1 MGLVSLTLRHFRL
14 FTDVTVAPDQGAVTV
29 FLSPNG
35 TGKTSVL
42 EAIHFLG
49 TGRSFRT
56 STAGDVIANGQ
67 TTAEIHGLFD
77 HDGRRITVDFTI
89 TRGERSVTK
98 RMLINGQRPVNQAA
112 AAEVVPLSI
121 FTPDGVDMIRRGPET
136 RRDFMSDHVVAI
148 HPAVGDVADR
158 YDRVVRQRNAILRS
172 GRENGPTPFLRR
184 ELEPWTTQFLELAE
198 SYTQHRHRFI
208 TDLVDLAQDAY
219 RGLTDSRDVLT
230 LGYEQSW
237 TGELS
242 HALGEVDREE
252 WARGTTVLGPH
263 RDDFYVEI
271 NGRDA
276 RRQASQGEQRSAAL
290 ALRLAAH
297 HLHEQVRGQRPLLL
311 LDDVFS
317 ELDPLRC
324 DRLLTLLPVGQTL
337 LTTASP
343 LPSGMQP
350 GSILDIS
357 GGGYVAP

>member
-14 FTDVTVAPDQGAVTV
+14 FDDVTVAPDQGAVTV

-35 TGKTSVL
+35 TGKTSIL
-42 EAIHFLG
+42 EAIHYLG

-56 STAGDVIANGQ
+56 SSAGDVIANGHQ
-67 TTAEIHGLFD
+67 LAEIHGIFD
-77 HDGRRITVDFTI
+77 HEGRRITVDFTI
-89 TRGERSVTK
+89 SRGERSVTK
-98 RMLINGQRPVNQAA
+98 RMLINGQRPLNQAA
-112 AAEVVPLSI
+112 AADVVPLSI

-136 RRDFMSDHVVAI
+136 RRDFVSDHVVAI
-148 HPAVGDVADR
+148 HPDVGDVADR
-158 YDRVVRQRNAILRS
+158 YERVVRQRNVILRS
-172 GRENGPTPFLRR
+172 GRENGPTSSLRR
-184 ELEPWTTQFLELAE
+184 DLEPWNIQFIELALAYSE
-198 SYTQHRHRFI
+198 HRRRFI
-208 TDLVDLAQDAY
+208 TDLIELAQEAY

-237 TGELS
+237 SGDLS
-242 HALGEVDREE
+242 AALRDVDREE
-252 WARGTTVLGPH
+252 WARGTSVLGPH
-263 RDDFYVEI
+263 RDDFFVEI

-297 HLHEQVRGQRPLLL
+297 HLHEQVRRQRPLLL

-324 DRLLTLLPVGQTL
+324 NRLLTLLPVGQTL

-350 GSILDIS
+350 ASILDIS